1 MIRSKYKIPQRVFI
15 ILFCLLFLVAPFLL
29 IDNKGSIRN
38 GYLLFFLPVLSYI
51 MLYSLFAKSPRIILD
66 ENFLTIKY
74 LFKSKSYTWSS
85 VSEIY
90 LGRKANYMMQSMEAT
105 YILFDNGEKLY
116 IWQDVYRN
124 TSEMRGFIA
133 HRVSEKIQDPRPNI
147 ILKNIQSINRRRYS
161 GNAYTSFNTLL
172 IVGMAIFMGVLIKGK
187 IRVDILL
194 LVPIGVIV
202 TMFFGFGTQMNYFI
216 IDEGYLFIKNQFFPW
231 VNRQIRLE
239 DIVEVDIE
247 TPYRRSTGLRI
258 ITRDFNFRIYGAGS
272 LRGKNWTDLMEDLK
286 FIGIPVRDDR

>member
-1 MIRSKYKIPQRVFI
+1 M
-15 ILFCLLFLVAPFLL
+15 
-29 IDNKGSIRN
+29 
-38 GYLLFFLPVLSYI
+38 
-51 MLYSLFAKSPRIILD
+51 D

-74 LFKSKSYTWSS
+74 LFKPKSYTWSS

-258 ITRDFNFRIYGAGS
+258 ITRDFNSRIYGAGS